1 MKCEKRERKL
11 DVIYEHYGRDHQMLK
26 LVEESAEMIAALARV
41 LQQYL
46 FGTKFEED
54 TVKNLRE
61 EFADTRIVMD
71 QLDGRALDNS
81 LLQILDS
88 YKINRTLLR
97 IFNEAGTTEGMS
109 EKARDTIAEL
119 LYTDAE

>member
-1 MKCEKRERKL
+1 MKDEHRETKL

-88 YKINRTLLR
+88 YKINRTVLR
-97 IFNEAGTTEGMS
+97 IFQEAGTTEGMS